1 MSWTKVLSVDSLA
14 PGARQVVKVGEN
26 SILLINNNG
35 QFHAVGN
42 RCPHLKLSMTKGKI
56 TEDGAI
62 VCPWHRSSFDLCTG
76 AVKDWIT
83 WPPVGRWMGCYGSM
97 GWRSGLRFRQ
107 GFVFIH
113 SFWRRQL
120 GTQSTCA
127 FSRLSCRIS
136 KRYPQ
141 PNPPCPATCAFGQRT
156 GPRST
161 GA

>member
-62 VCPWHRSSFDLCTG
+62 VCPWHRSSFDLCSG
-76 AVKDWIT
+76 AVKDWKSD
-83 WPPVGRWMGCYGSM
+83 GGSF
-97 GWRSGLRFRQ
+97 STP
-107 GFVFIH
+107 
-113 SFWRRQL
+113 SFTRLSPSHRRRQHL
-120 GTQSTCA
+120 DR
-127 FSRLSCRIS
+127 RLTSSPRGV
-136 KRYPQ
+136 
-141 PNPPCPATCAFGQRT
+141 FGQPKEQFTRQWGNLGECQT
-156 GPRST
+156 LPRSLP
-161 GA
+161 